1 MPLNPVVTVS
11 RQRALSFGFT
21 AKPFTGYMLALAVS
35 YTLLNALSGLP
46 LGAVLCAD
54 LVLCGFIA
62 GLFPGIRYRWLVF
75 LYPVLVFLISQSF
88 TGSWFDAGDGLA
100 YTPAA
105 EKVYS
110 HGFFAVAQSI
120 MDSYGTASIFRVA
133 KVMSPGASLGYV
145 LAFHLFDLSTDP
157 RVQDVFVASQG
168 FVFLCL
174 VGLIATIVRKWQL
187 LDERFAFSFI
197 AFLLISP
204 TVLEFNAVPSR
215 HLVTLAGLSLLC
227 VTHFALLQKIAASRI
242 AFYAL
247 AIVIVVMSKAPLL
260 LPYLAFVYLSTR
272 RFLSRSSIFIFAL
285 LAFAAIFVFPDSFSY
300 YGTIFGAYD
309 NFRTM
314 GMATFGSDIM
324 EIPVIGWAVKYLYA
338 LLSPFPWFKYEHFV
352 STNYAGSY
360 LLFVIHMLSSLTGLY
375 FFSVLILRWKRILN
389 LFRTDFQ
396 FRVFIV
402 FGLVMSTSIIAGA
415 PGFHTY
421 LSIYFPFFA
430 PLLIYKGL
438 RVNYMIP
445 IAFAFVA
452 NMAAAMV
459 G

>member
-1 MPLNPVVTVS
+1 MPLNPVITVS
-11 RQRALSFGFT
+11 RQRALPFGFT
-21 AKPFTGYMLALAVS
+21 AKPFTGYILALAVS
-35 YTLLNALSGLP
+35 YTLLIALSGLP
-46 LGAVLCAD
+46 LAAVLCAD

-62 GLFPGIRYRWLVF
+62 RLFSGIRYGWVVF
-75 LYPVLVFLISQSF
+75 LYPVFMLFISQSF
-88 TGSWFDAGDGLA
+88 TGSWFDAGDGRA
-100 YTPAA
+100 HTPVA
-105 EKVYS
+105 EEVNS

-120 MDSYGTASIFRVA
+120 MDSYGSASIFLVA
-133 KVMSPGASLGYV
+133 KVMSPGASLGYQ
-145 LAFHLFDLSTDP
+145 LAFDVFDLPTDP
-157 RVQDVFVASQG
+157 RVQDVFMASQG

-174 VGLIATIVRKWQL
+174 VGLIATIIRKWQL

-204 TVLEFNAVPSR
+204 TVLEFNAVPNR

-227 VTHFALLQKIAASRI
+227 VTHLALFQKIAASRI

-260 LPYLAFVYLSTR
+260 LPYLAFVFVSTR
-272 RFLSRSSIFIFAL
+272 RFFNRKSIFILAL
-285 LAFAAIFVFPDSFSY
+285 LAVAAIVIFPDSFSY
-300 YGTIFGAYD
+300 YGAIFGAYD
-309 NFRTM
+309 EFRTM
-314 GMATFGSDIM
+314 GMATFSSGIM
-324 EIPVIGWAVKYLYA
+324 EIPVAGWVVKYLYA

-352 STNYAGSY
+352 STNYTGSY

-375 FFSVLILRWKRILN
+375 FFSVLILKWKRILN

-402 FGLVMSTSIIAGA
+402 FGLVMSTSILAGA
-415 PGFHTY
+415 TGFHGY

-445 IAFAFVA
+445 IAFVFAANLAALFV
-452 NMAAAMV
+452 

>member
-1 MPLNPVVTVS
+1 MPLNPVVTVGS
-11 RQRALSFGFT
+11 QRASSFGFT
-21 AKPFTGYMLALAVS
+21 AKPFTGYILALAVS
-35 YTLLNALSGLP
+35 YTLLIALSGLP
-46 LGAVLCAD
+46 LAAVLCAD

-75 LYPVLVFLISQSF
+75 LYTVLVFFISQSF

-100 YTPAA
+100 HTPAA
-105 EKVYS
+105 EEVYS

-120 MDSYGTASIFRVA
+120 MDSYGTASIFLVA
-133 KVMSPGASLGYV
+133 KVMSPGASLGYL
-145 LAFHLFDLSTDP
+145 LAFHLFDLPTDP

-168 FVFLCL
+168 LVFLCL
-174 VGLIATIVRKWQL
+174 VGLIATIIRKWQL

-204 TVLEFNAVPSR
+204 TVLEGNAAPSR
-215 HLVTLAGLSLLC
+215 HLVTLTGLSLLC
-227 VTHFALLQKIAASRI
+227 VTHLALLQKIAASRI

-260 LPYLAFVYLSTR
+260 LPYLAFVYVSTR
-272 RFLSRSSIFIFAL
+272 RSLNWNSIFIFAL
-285 LAFAAIFVFPDSFSY
+285 LAFAAIFIFPDSFLY

-314 GMATFGSDIM
+314 GMATFNSGIIQ
-324 EIPVIGWAVKYLYA
+324 IPVIGWVVKYLYA

-352 STNYAGSY
+352 STNYTGSY

-402 FGLVMSTSIIAGA
+402 FGLVMSTSILAGA
-415 PGFHTY
+415 TGFHGY

-430 PLLIYKGL
+430 PLLVYKGL